1 MINGENI
8 FLSITIEINCK
19 LQKNIIRSVMRRILY
34 MALLLLSTVS
44 LQAQNDGTWKDFLE
58 KIKMKAPKE
67 NLQLLRYTYLG
78 KVETEEQFEQ
88 LKVKLLAGDNY
99 FPTGKGTVIRL
110 DEFDDSASLNRYKNF
125 VSDILTGIAQLN
137 FGVVELNWQQD
148 SKTFNSYCLVRE
160 HSIIFDHIINNII
173 IVSPKRKIKTI
184 TLNVTLSQLK
194 AIMARFFCET
204 LEKNFG
210 VADGESIK
218 MMMDGIAYY
227 ESDFIIDV
235 DRAKF
240 KAINDALFKSSLTD
254 YFYDRS
260 RSCGDSTKINN
271 SFQHFM
277 NGRYLIKSDGNT
289 YFQKELLTSEHPFI
303 QEICHLYKIKGDDVF
318 SGVWDKLNANNYNCL
333 YDFETNDEIRMFVTL
348 YFWRYL
354 CYCVNID
361 FCTGDDK
368 TDFIM
373 KKMDADK

>member
-1 MINGENI
+1 
-8 FLSITIEINCK
+8 
-19 LQKNIIRSVMRRILY
+19 MRRILY